1 MNLITKQGFAILCN
15 SKNLAKESLIQACAL
30 HKSLSAFSPSFDLFY
45 TVKLSFFD
53 GIKDI
58 KMLTFDA
65 FNAIIKEKNGDLP
78 MSKPKKS
85 EKLFLEGIF
94 LAGKSLQKKLKG
106 LSVGQLIPLIRSQLG
121 MSQRILAARA
131 AIQQSSVVRIES
143 GHFDPNISTLKKI
156 VEAMECDLVI
166 TIIPRTDLKTTRES
180 QAKLKA
186 EQKIRYLHGTMSL
199 EKQAP
204 NQKLLKELHDEEVKN
219 LLDSSGSALWDE

>member
-1 MNLITKQGFAILCN
+1 M
-15 SKNLAKESLIQACAL
+15 AKL
-30 HKSLSAFSPSFDLFY
+30 
-45 TVKLSFFD
+45 
-53 GIKDI
+53 
-58 KMLTFDA
+58 
-65 FNAIIKEKNGDLP
+65 
-78 MSKPKKS
+78 KKS

-94 LAGKSLQKKLKG
+94 LVGKALQKKLQG

-121 MSQRILAARA
+121 MSQRTLAARA

-156 VEAMECDLVI
+156 VDAMECDLVV
-166 TIIPRTDLKTTRES
+166 TIIPRTDLKTTRED

-204 NQKLLKELHDEEVKN
+204 NQNLLKELYDEEIKH
-219 LLDSSGSALWDE
+219 LLDSSSSSLWDK